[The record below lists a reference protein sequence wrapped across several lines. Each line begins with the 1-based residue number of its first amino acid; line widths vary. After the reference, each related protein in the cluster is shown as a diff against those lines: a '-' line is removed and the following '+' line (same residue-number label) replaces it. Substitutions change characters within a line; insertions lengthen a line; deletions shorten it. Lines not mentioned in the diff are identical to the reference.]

1 MRINEEITPLEGESG
16 RKILSSGP
24 AWATEQ
30 KTLTLKKKKQVSKQ
44 KLLDGDIAR
53 KWLRLYRLN
62 HYSKVTA

>member
-44 KLLDGDIAR
+44 KLLDVDIA
-53 KWLRLYRLN
+53 
-62 HYSKVTA
+62 

>member
-30 KTLTLKKKKQVSKQ
+30 KTLTLKKKKASKQ
-44 KLLDGDIAR
+44 TK
-53 KWLRLYRLN
+53 
-62 HYSKVTA
+62 TA